1 MGGTQIEGTALT
13 PHVLQGKTFMSE
25 YSDEVQ
31 TGIMPY
37 QGTNVA
43 ALGVEGIGSS
53 VYYYIPKGYYD
64 EDGGGSCVYA
74 PLDNFG
80 NATVNDVLK
89 GKTFTS
95 SAGLKIS
102 GTYSPTRSFKHVYN
116 TKIGCWGSGSYTLT
130 EDYDFL
136 IINVCAIRTG
146 AAAQCNASYSG
157 KGTATTYRATSW
169 SDDGCFGLSRQILV
183 TGVSKG
189 DKVSFGNCAYSAQVN
204 IVGINKS

>member
-1 MGGTQIEGTALT
+1 MGGAQIEGTALT
-13 PHVLQGKTFMSE
+13 PHVLQGKTFMSR
-25 YSDEVQ
+25 YSDKIQ

-37 QGTNVA
+37 QGSNVA
-43 ALGVEGIGSS
+43 ALGVEGIDSG
-53 VYYYIPKGYYD
+53 VYYGIPKGYYE
-64 EDGGGSCVYA
+64 EDGGNSYVYA

-95 SAGLKIS
+95 SAGLKKT
-102 GTYSPTRSFKHVYN
+102 GTLSPTRSFKHVYN
-116 TKIGCWGSGSYTLT
+116 TKIGVWGSGSYTLT

-146 AAAQCNASYSG
+146 VAAQCDASYSG

-204 IVGINKS
+204 IIGMNKS